1 MHSYIEQKK
10 YIESLQRYE
19 RKMTPKEQEFFKMT
33 VKRQKD
39 DEDLDSISFA
49 KLKELY
55 DKYYVN
61 RKKKVWMNFLKN
73 K

>member
-33 VKRQKD
+33 VKRQND

-61 RKKKVWMNFLKN
+61 RKKKSLDELFK

>member
-61 RKKKVWMNFLKN
+61 RKKKSLDELFK